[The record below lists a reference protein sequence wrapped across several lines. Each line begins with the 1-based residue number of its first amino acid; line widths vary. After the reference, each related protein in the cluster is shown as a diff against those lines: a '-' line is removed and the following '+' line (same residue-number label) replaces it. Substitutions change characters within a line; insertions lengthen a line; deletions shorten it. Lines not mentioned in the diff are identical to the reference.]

1 MSAKLLTFQPR
12 PSERPEAMKH
22 QSMQDFTQR
31 HTQVSRVAI
40 DGLLESGD
48 PDDVISMLHRQQSW
62 LAMMQDRL
70 TRG

>member
-1 MSAKLLTFQPR
+1 
-12 PSERPEAMKH
+12 MKH